1 LPLPQDMLAP
11 LNGVACPEGNVSSIG
26 DSRPPRPIQDCRSDG
41 SIGTPLD
48 DSFAS
53 TKQTKSVSIHTLNPL
68 LDDRWGDLV
77 VRHPKASVFHQR
89 GWLEALAR
97 TYGYEPIVFTTSSP
111 TAELRN
117 GLVFCRV
124 SSWLTGTRLVSLPF
138 SDHCEPICDSGE
150 ELNSLINY
158 SQAVMERQGWQYLEL
173 RPIDED
179 FGGPGGGFSCQPA
192 GTYFLHLIDLRPE
205 LDEIFQSLNK
215 DSVRR
220 RIQRGEQAGL
230 VEKCGTSPE
239 LLRDFYKLLV
249 TTRSRHQLPP
259 PPYAWFQNIVQ
270 SMGNGLEIR
279 AAYQEN
285 NPIAAILTLR
295 FKEIGYFKYGCSDF
309 RFNKF
314 GATPWLLW
322 KAIAAAKMNGA
333 VEFDLG
339 RTQEDNAGLLNFK
352 NHWVARHKRLVYRR
366 FPGTPFIEMVDGWK
380 LKVAKRVF
388 SHMPDRLLAVTG
400 RLLYRHIG

>member
-1 LPLPQDMLAP
+1 MLAP
-11 LNGVACPEGNVSSIG
+11 LNGITYPEDKLSSIG
-26 DSRPPRPIQDCRSDG
+26 DSRPPRPVQGCRSPVRVG
-41 SIGTPLD
+41 APS
-48 DSFAS
+48 DSFCES
-53 TKQTKSVSIHTLNPL
+53 PSQMKSVSIHTLNPL
-68 LDDRWGDLV
+68 LDDRWDDLLA
-77 VRHPKASVFHQR
+77 RHPKASVFHQR

-97 TYGYEPIVFTTSSP
+97 TYGYDPIVFTTSSP

-124 SSWLTGTRLVSLPF
+124 SSWLTGSRLVSLPF
-138 SDHCEPICDSGE
+138 SDHCEPICDSAE
-150 ELNSLINY
+150 EMHSLISY

-179 FGGPGGGFSCQPA
+179 FGGTGAGFSCKPA
-192 GTYFLHLIDLRPE
+192 GTYFLHLIDLRPG
-205 LDEIFQSLNK
+205 LDEVFQSLNK

-230 VEKCGTSPE
+230 VEKCGTSPD

-259 PPYAWFQNIVQ
+259 PPYSWFQNIVQ
-270 SMGNGLEIR
+270 CMGGGLEIR
-279 AAYQEN
+279 AAYKDE

-295 FKEIGYFKYGCSDF
+295 FKKIAYFKYGCSDF
-309 RFNKF
+309 HFNRF

-322 KAIAAAKMNGA
+322 KAIAAAKMSGA

-366 FPGTPFIEMVDGWK
+366 FPGTPTIEMVDGWK
-380 LKVAKRVF
+380 LKAAKRVF

-400 RLLYRHIG
+400 KLLYRHIG